1 MLVPDG
7 RNPMTF
13 FLFPLLM
20 RAVAHFGL
28 ERFTKVL
35 SGVRVFEDA
44 WPVQQLPKRVP
55 ISGIFCEIWGWNS
68 IVGRPSR
75 AHRL

>member
-44 WPVQQLPKRVP
+44 
-55 ISGIFCEIWGWNS
+55 
-68 IVGRPSR
+68 
-75 AHRL
+75 